1 MLSIPIKKKNHFWK
15 WGSQP
20 PLASTRLRQC
30 VHRNRQSLPDS
41 QKPHSPLPPPTTTT
55 SPPPHYEGPMP
66 RGSSQRCTASG
77 PPASMVSASA
87 SEDELALLTG
97 PQLVIHLTKTHR
109 RADFDAVSRI
119 LAARDRERA
128 SLEANLAAAEA
139 ELEAARARLVG
150 VDEVHSNLKAAL
162 RELKAQ
168 EEKKKA
174 LAGAYHRPRDE
185 TDEMAFVPG
194 DAAPEAVHRDEGRVK
209 EAKEGEGNDDDDIID
224 LCSDGEEGDR
234 TAVAGEMEME
244 GDEDGDDKV
253 PLSQR
258 FKRLRRAEP
267 GELESGK
274 GDGQGQIDSVSTL
287 GNDQQKSSFVKMEE
301 QMTRTGKMACMPE
314 ASKVAASVQE
324 SVVVKSEKFD
334 DEMPRTVLLP
344 SPGLLSKSPLQKG
357 PSKSDYCKA
366 GTGEKEG
373 SFDGVPATGVSQLL
387 KGDAK
392 MNKTPMVESSDKCG
406 NKVIGAEKCS
416 PLLRPSEER
425 MMSRVGVPFEPC
437 NGNNKYVQ
445 VKREA
450 GSLPSTITSEW
461 DSEGHLCSSV
471 CNHVEIAMQA
481 LCALYRQRKLA
492 MGDAR
497 EESSFSRARTL
508 AEFLLDGDL
517 QGPMRRTVA
526 ELENHDAT
534 NPLFLI
540 QRSILLLTTTKQ
552 WYRNQ
557 TVWIRVILI
566 RSSSS
571 LNHGLNPLMKKH
583 RHGGSHVEL
592 CFLLGFELLMP
603 GCISFVHHLVK
614 AVLSVIAIYHI
625 TLPVLLAEVSKR
637 IDALR
642 HVFIWAGCDKV
653 TKENA
658 RLTGNE

>member
-1 MLSIPIKKKNHFWK
+1 
-15 WGSQP
+15 
-20 PLASTRLRQC
+20 
-30 VHRNRQSLPDS
+30 
-41 QKPHSPLPPPTTTT
+41 
-55 SPPPHYEGPMP
+55 MP

-128 SLEANLAAAEA
+128 TLEANLAAAEA

-168 EEKKKA
+168 EEKTKA
-174 LAGAYHRPRDE
+174 LAGAYRRPRDE
-185 TDEMAFVPG
+185 TEEMALVPG

-209 EAKEGEGNDDDDIID
+209 EAKEGEGNDDDGDDIID
-224 LCSDGEEGDR
+224 LCSDGEEGER

-274 GDGQGQIDSVSTL
+274 GDGQGQIDSVSIL

-324 SVVVKSEKFD
+324 SAVVKSEKFD
-334 DEMPRTVLLP
+334 DEIPRTMLLP
-344 SPGLLSKSPLQKG
+344 SPGLLRKSPLQKG
-357 PSKSDYCKA
+357 SSKSDYCKA

-373 SFDGVPATGVSQLL
+373 SFDGVPASGVSQLL

-406 NKVIGAEKCS
+406 SKVIGAEKCS

-425 MMSRVGVPFEPC
+425 MISRVGVPFEPC

-497 EESSFSRARTL
+497 EESRARTL

-540 QRSILLLTTTKQ
+540 QVTISCSGQLYDIFR
-552 WYRNQ
+552 
-557 TVWIRVILI
+557 
-566 RSSSS
+566 
-571 LNHGLNPLMKKH
+571 KK
-583 RHGGSHVEL
+583 EDPYF
-592 CFLLGFELLMP
+592 C
-603 GCISFVHHLVK
+603 
-614 AVLSVIAIYHI
+614 
-625 TLPVLLAEVSKR
+625 
-637 IDALR
+637 
-642 HVFIWAGCDKV
+642 
-653 TKENA
+653 
-658 RLTGNE
+658 